1 MANILEV
8 IINGDAKGLNQSLS
22 SASSK
27 LKAFGKQTTDI
38 GKRLST
44 RLTLPI
50 GLAGAAAVK
59 SASDFEKLQTSLN
72 VLTGGAEQGAKAF
85 ERLVKF
91 SAKTPFQLG
100 DLAKVNNQLIGFGMS
115 TDDAFDSL
123 KLLGDVSA
131 VAGADLTSVA
141 VAFGQS
147 AAAGRVMQQDIN
159 QFINNGIPIYKI
171 LNGVTGASVDQLR
184 KMGSE
189 GKITFDLLKKGFIK
203 ATSEGGQFENGMQ
216 KLSQTFAGQFSTL
229 KDNLNIA
236 LAKFGKIL
244 LPILKDSMASFTSL
258 IQTFSNLDKGTQR
271 MILTIA
277 GLAAVLPPLLIVI
290 GSLASALGALTLA
303 SGVVGVAIVAL
314 TAIVANVVVYQSL
327 KNEIQNIIKI
337 LPNLK
342 KGVDDAKE
350 SFDGSATSSLNLFK
364 AQRKL
369 IKSELELLKLQQDK
383 EQGSIAKILGIESKE
398 YKELGKK
405 IKQTEVKIK
414 NYDLS
419 IQGLE
424 SSLKDL
430 GDSSEDLQ
438 KKLGVPFKISDFE
451 FGNEFEEAFLKAQQK
466 AADKAEIEDIRVG
479 MGIDGA
485 QKGLF
490 DLASIQ
496 GASKALDDLED
507 MQAMEDLDS
516 FLTQMDPKLKS
527 FNDQL
532 KATKEIGLMVS
543 ETLKGAMVNAF
554 VSMGEAIGQTM
565 SGISGAGQNFTKSLL
580 STIGTMAT
588 QLGKLAISV
597 GIGIK
602 GIKAAL
608 KSLNPAVAIAAGV
621 ALVALGS
628 FVSNRASEIGSGG
641 VTAFANG
648 GIVSSPTLGLMGEY
662 PGARSNP
669 EVIAPL
675 DKLKSMIGGGQTNV
689 NITGGFKLEGQD
701 LVLAL
706 QRADR
711 NRTRIL

>member
-8 IINGDAKGLNQSLS
+8 IINGDAKGLNKSLS

-27 LKAFGKQTTDI
+27 LKAFGRQTTDI

-100 DLAKVNNQLIGFGMS
+100 DLAAVNNQLIGFGMS
-115 TDDAFDSL
+115 TDDAFNSL

-131 VAGADLTSVA
+131 VAGADLTRVA

-189 GKITFDLLKKGFIK
+189 GKITFDLLKQGFIK
-203 ATSEGGQFENGMQ
+203 ATSEGGQFENGME

-244 LPILKDSMASFTSL
+244 LPILKNLLADLTSL
-258 IQTFSNLDKGTQR
+258 IQRFAQLSPKIKES
-271 MILTIA
+271 ILKFA
-277 GLAAVLPPLLIVI
+277 GLAAILPPLLIVI
-290 GSLASALGALTLA
+290 GSIA
-303 SGVVGVAIVAL
+303 
-314 TAIVANVVVYQSL
+314 TAIGSISAP
-327 KNEIQNIIKI
+327 IAIAIIAI
-337 LPNLK
+337 
-342 KGVDDAKE
+342 
-350 SFDGSATSSLNLFK
+350 SSLIVYFDDIVEAGERLRDF
-364 AQRKL
+364 
-369 IKSELELLKLQQDK
+369 
-383 EQGSIAKILGIESKE
+383 
-398 YKELGKK
+398 
-405 IKQTEVKIK
+405 
-414 NYDLS
+414 
-419 IQGLE
+419 
-424 SSLKDL
+424 
-430 GDSSEDLQ
+430 LQ
-438 KKLGVPFKISDFE
+438 KKLNVFLIKAKEKFE
-451 FGNEFEEAFLKAQQK
+451 LLGGQVNRLGSIFREVLSKGFSADIDSINKKFNEQSKAIKEATKNELKLLNTKKENKKETEKETKAIAQNNKEQEKSNNTIKQTRKEVESVMEFSGKRLVSLFDPSKK
-466 AADKAEIEDIRVG
+466 AAFGFNFEKIKTDFDGLKKQSKSLKEGFTVDFGQIGATIAQTFGQALVSGGNVFQNLGKTILSIIGDLIIQ
-479 MGIDGA
+479 MGTAAIA
-485 QKGLF
+485 
-490 DLASIQ
+490 
-496 GASKALDDLED
+496 ASKLAKTFAIPVVGAAAGIAAIAL
-507 MQAMEDLDS
+507 
-516 FLTQMDPKLKS
+516 
-527 FNDQL
+527 
-532 KATKEIGLMVS
+532 
-543 ETLKGAMVNAF
+543 
-554 VSMGEAIGQTM
+554 
-565 SGISGAGQNFTKSLL
+565 
-580 STIGTMAT
+580 GT
-588 QLGKLAISV
+588 V
-597 GIGIK
+597 IK
-602 GIKAAL
+602 GI
-608 KSLNPAVAIAAGV
+608 
-621 ALVALGS
+621 
-628 FVSNRASEIGSGG
+628 ASKMQSGG

-648 GIVSSPTLGLMGEY
+648 GIVSAPTLGLMGEY

-675 DKLKSMIGGGQTNV
+675 DKLKSMVGGGQTNV

>member
-22 SASSK
+22 SASAK
-27 LKAFGKQTTDI
+27 LKAFGRQTTDI

-59 SASDFEKLQTSLN
+59 SASDFERLQTSLN

-100 DLAKVNNQLIGFGMS
+100 DLAAVNNQLIGFGMS

-131 VAGADLTSVA
+131 VAGADLTRVA

-244 LPILKDSMASFTSL
+244 LPILKDLMASFTSL
-258 IQTFSNLDKGTQR
+258 IQRLSNLDSDTQR
-271 MILTIA
+271 LILTIA
-277 GLAAVLPPLLIVI
+277 GLAAIIPPLLI
-290 GSLASALGALTLA
+290 ALGSVATGFGVITGAVGTLTTVMAANPIGAIAIAVTALTTAFIELLHQMNPVVSRIQTFFNFLK
-303 SGVVGVAIVAL
+303 SGGSPAKFAAL
-314 TAIVANVVVYQSL
+314 QAKTMAEAL
-327 KNEIQNIIKI
+327 KSQNQELKENNDETEKSVDNTNKSSKAQQNLINNTREAVKTVSAFTLVRKKGDREFIKGTKI
-337 LPNLK
+337 L
-342 KGVDDAKE
+342 
-350 SFDGSATSSLNLFK
+350 
-364 AQRKL
+364 
-369 IKSELELLKLQQDK
+369 
-383 EQGSIAKILGIESKE
+383 
-398 YKELGKK
+398 
-405 IKQTEVKIK
+405 KQ
-414 NYDLS
+414 
-419 IQGLE
+419 
-424 SSLKDL
+424 
-430 GDSSEDLQ
+430 
-438 KKLGVPFKISDFE
+438 FE
-451 FGNEFEEAFLKAQQK
+451 FGTDRV
-466 AADKAEIEDIRVG
+466 ADSTLFAT
-479 MGIDGA
+479 
-485 QKGLF
+485 KGLEQMKLVIPQVKIQAEQLS
-490 DLASIQ
+490 DATIHLAMSVGDTLM
-496 GASKALDDLED
+496 GAF
-507 MQAMEDLDS
+507 Q
-516 FLTQMDPKLKS
+516 
-527 FNDQL
+527 
-532 KATKEIGLMVS
+532 GLMNGENFFDS
-543 ETLKGAMVNAF
+543 IINGIINLTKRLAAAAAAAFILNALLPGKGMDSAAKLGRFKNIF
-554 VSMGEAIGQTM
+554 SSL
-565 SGISGAGQNFTKSLL
+565 SGIPK
-580 STIGTMAT
+580 
-588 QLGKLAISV
+588 
-597 GIGIK
+597 
-602 GIKAAL
+602 
-608 KSLNPAVAIAAGV
+608 
-621 ALVALGS
+621 
-628 FVSNRASEIGSGG
+628 
-641 VTAFANG
+641 FANG

>member
-1 MANILEV
+1 MASILEV
-8 IINGDAKGLNQSLS
+8 FINGDAKGLNKSLT

-27 LKAFGKQTTDI
+27 LKAFGKQTTEI

-85 ERLVKF
+85 ERLVQF
-91 SAKTPFQLG
+91 SAKTPFQLS
-100 DLAKVNNQLIGFGMS
+100 DLAAVNNQLIGFGMS

-131 VAGADLTSVA
+131 VAGADLTRVA

-189 GKITFDLLKKGFIK
+189 GKITFDLLKQGFIK
-203 ATSEGGQFENGMQ
+203 ATSVGGQFENGMQ

-244 LPILKDSMASFTSL
+244 LPILKDLMASFTGL
-258 IQTFSNLDKGTQR
+258 IQRLSNLDSDTQR
-271 MILTIA
+271 LILTIA
-277 GLAAVLPPLLIVI
+277 GLSAIIPPLLI
-290 GSLASALGALTLA
+290 ALGSVATGFGVITGAIGTLTTVMAANPFGAIAIAVTALT
-303 SGVVGVAIVAL
+303 
-314 TAIVANVVVYQSL
+314 TAFI
-327 KNEIQNIIKI
+327 
-337 LPNLK
+337 
-342 KGVDDAKE
+342 
-350 SFDGSATSSLNLFK
+350 
-364 AQRKL
+364 
-369 IKSELELLKLQQDK
+369 ELLHQMNPVVSRLQ
-383 EQGSIAKILGIESKE
+383 
-398 YKELGKK
+398 
-405 IKQTEVKIK
+405 TFF
-414 NYDLS
+414 N
-419 IQGLE
+419 
-424 SSLKDL
+424 
-430 GDSSEDLQ
+430 
-438 KKLGVPFKISDFE
+438 
-451 FGNEFEEAFLKAQQK
+451 FLKSGGSSTK
-466 AADKAEIEDIRVG
+466 FAA
-479 MGIDGA
+479 
-485 QKGLF
+485 L
-490 DLASIQ
+490 
-496 GASKALDDLED
+496 
-507 MQAMEDLDS
+507 QA
-516 FLTQMDPKLKS
+516 K
-527 FNDQL
+527 
-532 KATKEIGLMVS
+532 
-543 ETLKGAMVNAF
+543 
-554 VSMGEAIGQTM
+554 
-565 SGISGAGQNFTKSLL
+565 
-580 STIGTMAT
+580 TMAE
-588 QLGKLAISV
+588 
-597 GIGIK
+597 
-602 GIKAAL
+602 AL
-608 KSLNPAVAIAAGV
+608 KSQNEELKENNDETEKSVDNTNKSSKANVK
-621 ALVALGS
+621 
-628 FVSNRASEIGSGG
+628 SNRAVVTLANSLAKLPGITILATDGLKKIPIEMEYIGTVTDRLSESTMKLAMTIGDTLINSFEGLMNGENFFQSIIKGLMALTKRLLAAAAAAAVLALLLPAGGGIFERGMSFGQKFQQLFSGFTG
-641 VTAFANG
+641 FADG
-648 GIVSSPTLGLMGEY
+648 GIVSAPTLGLMGEY

>member
-22 SASSK
+22 SASAK
-27 LKAFGKQTTDI
+27 LKAFGRQTTDI

-59 SASDFEKLQTSLN
+59 SASDFERLQTSLN

-100 DLAKVNNQLIGFGMS
+100 DLAAVNNQLIGFGMS

-131 VAGADLTSVA
+131 VAGADLTRVA

-244 LPILKDSMASFTSL
+244 LPILKDLMASFTSL
-258 IQTFSNLDKGTQR
+258 IQRLSNLDSDTQR
-271 MILTIA
+271 LILTIA
-277 GLAAVLPPLLIVI
+277 GLAAIIPPLLI
-290 GSLASALGALTLA
+290 ALGSVATGFGVITGAVGTLTTVMAANPIGAIAIAVTALTTAFIELLHQMNPVVSRIQTFFNFLK
-303 SGVVGVAIVAL
+303 SGGSPAKFAAL
-314 TAIVANVVVYQSL
+314 QAKTMAEAL
-327 KNEIQNIIKI
+327 KSQNQELKENNDETEKSVDNTNKSSKAQQNLINNTREAVKTVSAFTLVRKKGDREFIKGTKI
-337 LPNLK
+337 L
-342 KGVDDAKE
+342 
-350 SFDGSATSSLNLFK
+350 
-364 AQRKL
+364 
-369 IKSELELLKLQQDK
+369 
-383 EQGSIAKILGIESKE
+383 
-398 YKELGKK
+398 
-405 IKQTEVKIK
+405 KQ
-414 NYDLS
+414 
-419 IQGLE
+419 
-424 SSLKDL
+424 
-430 GDSSEDLQ
+430 
-438 KKLGVPFKISDFE
+438 FE
-451 FGNEFEEAFLKAQQK
+451 FGTDRV
-466 AADKAEIEDIRVG
+466 ADSTLFVT
-479 MGIDGA
+479 
-485 QKGLF
+485 KGLEQMKLVIPQVKIQAEQLS
-490 DLASIQ
+490 DATIHLAMSVGDTLM
-496 GASKALDDLED
+496 GAF
-507 MQAMEDLDS
+507 Q
-516 FLTQMDPKLKS
+516 
-527 FNDQL
+527 
-532 KATKEIGLMVS
+532 GLMNGENFFDS
-543 ETLKGAMVNAF
+543 IINGIINLTKRLAAAAAAAFILNALLPGKGMDSAAKLGRFKNIF
-554 VSMGEAIGQTM
+554 SSL
-565 SGISGAGQNFTKSLL
+565 SGIPK
-580 STIGTMAT
+580 
-588 QLGKLAISV
+588 
-597 GIGIK
+597 
-602 GIKAAL
+602 
-608 KSLNPAVAIAAGV
+608 
-621 ALVALGS
+621 
-628 FVSNRASEIGSGG
+628 
-641 VTAFANG
+641 FANG

>member
-22 SASSK
+22 SASAK
-27 LKAFGKQTTDI
+27 LKAFGRQTTDI

-59 SASDFEKLQTSLN
+59 SASNFEKLQTSLN

-85 ERLVKF
+85 ERLVQF

-100 DLAKVNNQLIGFGMS
+100 DLAAVNNQLIGFGMS

-131 VAGADLTSVA
+131 VAGADLTRVA

-189 GKITFDLLKKGFIK
+189 GKITFDLLKQGFIK

-244 LPILKDSMASFTSL
+244 LPILKDLMASFTSL
-258 IQTFSNLDKGTQR
+258 IQRLSNLDSDTQR
-271 MILTIA
+271 LILTIA
-277 GLAAVLPPLLIVI
+277 GLAAIIPPLLI
-290 GSLASALGALTLA
+290 ALGSVATGFGVITGAVGTLTTVMAANPIGAIAIAVTALTTAFIELLHQMNPVVSRIQTFFNFLK
-303 SGVVGVAIVAL
+303 SGGSPARFAAL
-314 TAIVANVVVYQSL
+314 QAKTMAEALKSQNEELKENNDETEKSIDNTKKSSKANVKSSRAVV
-327 KNEIQNIIKI
+327 
-337 LPNLK
+337 
-342 KGVDDAKE
+342 
-350 SFDGSATSSLNLFK
+350 T
-364 AQRKL
+364 
-369 IKSELELLKLQQDK
+369 
-383 EQGSIAKILGIESKE
+383 
-398 YKELGKK
+398 
-405 IKQTEVKIK
+405 
-414 NYDLS
+414 
-419 IQGLE
+419 
-424 SSLKDL
+424 
-430 GDSSEDLQ
+430 
-438 KKLGVPFKISDFE
+438 
-451 FGNEFEEAFLKAQQK
+451 
-466 AADKAEIEDIRVG
+466 
-479 MGIDGA
+479 
-485 QKGLF
+485 
-490 DLASIQ
+490 LANS
-496 GASKALDDLED
+496 
-507 MQAMEDLDS
+507 
-516 FLTQMDPKLKS
+516 
-527 FNDQL
+527 
-532 KATKEIGLMVS
+532 
-543 ETLKGAMVNAF
+543 
-554 VSMGEAIGQTM
+554 
-565 SGISGAGQNFTKSLL
+565 
-580 STIGTMAT
+580 
-588 QLGKLAISV
+588 LGKL
-597 GIGIK
+597 
-602 GIKAAL
+602 
-608 KSLNPAVAIAAGV
+608 P
-621 ALVALGS
+621 
-628 FVSNRASEIGSGG
+628 G
-641 VTAFANG
+641 VTKLAHDGLKKIPIEMEYIGTVTDKLSQSTMKLAMTIGDTLVNSFEGLMNGENFFQSVIRGLMALTKRLAAAAAAAAVLALLLPGGGGKVARGMSFGQKFQQLFSGFTGFADG
-648 GIVSSPTLGLMGEY
+648 GIVSAPTLGLMGEY

>member
-8 IINGDAKGLNQSLS
+8 FINGDAKGLNKSLS

-27 LKAFGKQTTDI
+27 LKAFGRQTTDI

-85 ERLVKF
+85 ERLVQF

-100 DLAKVNNQLIGFGMS
+100 DLAAVNNQLIGFGMS

-131 VAGADLTSVA
+131 VAGADLTRVA

-189 GKITFDLLKKGFIK
+189 GKITFDLLKQGFIK
-203 ATSEGGQFENGMQ
+203 ATSEGGQFENGME

-244 LPILKDSMASFTSL
+244 LPILKDLMASFTGL
-258 IQTFSNLDKGTQR
+258 IQRLSNLDSDTQR
-271 MILTIA
+271 LILTIA
-277 GLAAVLPPLLIVI
+277 GLAAIIPPLLI
-290 GSLASALGALTLA
+290 ALGSVATGFGVITGAVGTLTTVMAANPFGAIAIAVTALTTAFIELLHQMNPVVSRLQTFFNFLK
-303 SGVVGVAIVAL
+303 SGGSSTKFAAL
-314 TAIVANVVVYQSL
+314 QAKTMAEAL
-327 KNEIQNIIKI
+327 KSQNEELKENNDETEKSVDNTKKKNSVINTSNTSTRENIKLVSELNLVRKKGDREFIKGTKI
-337 LPNLK
+337 L
-342 KGVDDAKE
+342 
-350 SFDGSATSSLNLFK
+350 
-364 AQRKL
+364 
-369 IKSELELLKLQQDK
+369 
-383 EQGSIAKILGIESKE
+383 
-398 YKELGKK
+398 
-405 IKQTEVKIK
+405 KQ
-414 NYDLS
+414 
-419 IQGLE
+419 
-424 SSLKDL
+424 
-430 GDSSEDLQ
+430 
-438 KKLGVPFKISDFE
+438 FE
-451 FGNEFEEAFLKAQQK
+451 FGTNRVTGVVKLATDGLQKMNLIIPQIKIQAEQLSDATVHLAFAFGDTLMSAFQGLMNGENFFDSIINGIINLTKRL
-466 AADKAEIEDIRVG
+466 AAAAAAAFILNALLPGAKG
-479 MGIDGA
+479 MD
-485 QKGLF
+485 
-490 DLASIQ
+490 S
-496 GASKALDDLED
+496 ASKMSRFKDIFSSL
-507 MQAMEDLDS
+507 S
-516 FLTQMDPKLKS
+516 GVPK
-527 FNDQL
+527 
-532 KATKEIGLMVS
+532 
-543 ETLKGAMVNAF
+543 
-554 VSMGEAIGQTM
+554 
-565 SGISGAGQNFTKSLL
+565 
-580 STIGTMAT
+580 
-588 QLGKLAISV
+588 
-597 GIGIK
+597 
-602 GIKAAL
+602 
-608 KSLNPAVAIAAGV
+608 
-621 ALVALGS
+621 
-628 FVSNRASEIGSGG
+628 
-641 VTAFANG
+641 FANG

>member
-22 SASSK
+22 SASAK
-27 LKAFGKQTTDI
+27 LKAFGRQTTDI

-59 SASDFEKLQTSLN
+59 SASNFEKLQTSLN

-85 ERLVKF
+85 ERLVQF

-100 DLAKVNNQLIGFGMS
+100 DLAAVNNQLIGFGMS

-131 VAGADLTSVA
+131 VAGADLTRVA

-189 GKITFDLLKKGFIK
+189 GKITFDLLKQGFIK

-244 LPILKDSMASFTSL
+244 LPILKDLMASFTSL
-258 IQTFSNLDKGTQR
+258 IQRLSNLDSDTQR
-271 MILTIA
+271 LILTIA
-277 GLAAVLPPLLIVI
+277 GLAAIIPPLLI
-290 GSLASALGALTLA
+290 ALGSVATGFGVITGAVGTLTTVMAANPIGAIAIAVTALTTAFIELLHQMNPVVSRIQTFFNFLK
-303 SGVVGVAIVAL
+303 SGGSPARFAAL
-314 TAIVANVVVYQSL
+314 Q
-327 KNEIQNIIKI
+327 
-337 LPNLK
+337 
-342 KGVDDAKE
+342 AKTMAE
-350 SFDGSATSSLNLFK
+350 A
-364 AQRKL
+364 
-369 IKSELELLKLQQDK
+369 LKLQNEELK
-383 EQGSIAKILGIESKE
+383 ENNDETEKSVDNT
-398 YKELGKK
+398 KK
-405 IKQTEVKIK
+405 
-414 NYDLS
+414 S
-419 IQGLE
+419 
-424 SSLKDL
+424 
-430 GDSSEDLQ
+430 
-438 KKLGVPFKISDFE
+438 
-451 FGNEFEEAFLKAQQK
+451 
-466 AADKAEIEDIRVG
+466 
-479 MGIDGA
+479 
-485 QKGLF
+485 
-490 DLASIQ
+490 
-496 GASKALDDLED
+496 SKANV
-507 MQAMEDLDS
+507 
-516 FLTQMDPKLKS
+516 KS
-527 FNDQL
+527 SR
-532 KATKEIGLMVS
+532 AVV
-543 ETLKGAMVNAF
+543 TLAN
-554 VSMGEAIGQTM
+554 S
-565 SGISGAGQNFTKSLL
+565 
-580 STIGTMAT
+580 
-588 QLGKLAISV
+588 LGKLPGVTKLAHDGLKKIPIEMEYIGTVTDRLSQSTMKLAMTIGDTLVNSFEGLMNGENFFQSV
-597 GIGIK
+597 IRGLMALTK
-602 GIKAAL
+602 RLAAAAAAA
-608 KSLNPAVAIAAGV
+608 AVL
-621 ALVALGS
+621 ALLLPG
-628 FVSNRASEIGSGG
+628 GSGKVARG
-641 VTAFANG
+641 MSFGQKFQQLFSGFTGFADG
-648 GIVSSPTLGLMGEY
+648 GIVSAPTLGLMGEY